1 MALWIKLVGAIFKRR
16 GMARQE
22 RLDTWLTNSTPERNW
37 KDRNK
42 EQYHGQR
49 NDEALVPGPG

>member
-1 MALWIKLVGAIFKRR
+1 
-16 GMARQE
+16 MARQE

-49 NDEALVPGPG
+49 NDEASAPGPG